1 MELELWG
8 NKLKYENGEI
18 WNYRTLNSISKKYDW
33 FKIKFSEKRDFRK
46 KEQKWMIYYYCML
59 KNPETKKSR
68 QFVKHRLVYKLH
80 NPEWDIMDTS
90 QDNFI
95 DHIDGMNNDISNLR
109 VVTNQKNMFNTKS
122 KGYTRNQNKWLSQIV
137 INREVKNLGRFETK
151 EEAHEAYL
159 KAKEKYHII

>member
-33 FKIKFSEKRDFRK
+33 FKIKFSEHKVFKK
-46 KEQKWMIYYYCML
+46 KEQKWIIYYFCML

-68 QFVKHRLVYKLH
+68 QFAKHRLVYKLH

-109 VVTNQKNMFNTKS
+109 VVSNQKNLFNTKS

-137 INREVKNLGRFETK
+137 INREVKNLGRFDTE
-151 EEAHEAYL
+151 EEAHEVYL
-159 KAKEKYHII
+159 KAKKKYHII